1 MKLPVEG
8 ATELRLIPELV
19 EAQGIPWNDAD
30 IGSRVPHI
38 DDCGGVTNTLKAGT
52 ISAEF
57 KATGLERLGVTV
69 DANGDASGRWEAIR
83 QRCASDL
90 QDMGD
95 LPEQIPEGGFVRQR
109 PDGSWLGVWI
119 MPDNR
124 HRGALEELLL
134 DLVPDNATGLV
145 AYARQSVD
153 GARERGASLRD
164 VDVTKSVVHTWLA
177 WQPEPGPQLHEAVAR
192 RLLDPRHPQSQ
203 PFISWLTRLFELSFS
218 ATGI

>member
-1 MKLPVEG
+1 MKLLVEG
-8 ATELRLIPELV
+8 AIELRLIPELV

-38 DDCGGVTNTLKAGT
+38 DDRGGVTNILKAGT

-57 KATGLERLGVTV
+57 KATGLERLGVIV
-69 DANGDASGRWEAIR
+69 DATE
-83 QRCASDL
+83 
-90 QDMGD
+90 
-95 LPEQIPEGGFVRQR
+95 P
-109 PDGSWLGVWI
+109 
-119 MPDNR
+119 
-124 HRGALEELLL
+124 
-134 DLVPDNATGLV
+134 V

-177 WQPEPGPQLHEAVAR
+177 WQPEPGPQLHEAVVR

-203 PFISWLTRLFELSFS
+203 PFISWFTRLFELSFS
-218 ATGI
+218 APGI